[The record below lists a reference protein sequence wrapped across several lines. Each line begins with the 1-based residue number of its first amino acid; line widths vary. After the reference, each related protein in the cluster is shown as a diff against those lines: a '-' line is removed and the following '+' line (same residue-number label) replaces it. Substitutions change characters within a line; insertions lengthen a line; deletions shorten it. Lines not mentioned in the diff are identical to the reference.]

1 MSDTDVAALREA
13 VQQLSLTQRRV
24 LVLHY
29 AEELTIP
36 EIAMVLD
43 LPEQRVKSTLVE
55 LQDLAR
61 RRVFG
66 VEAEGAESGDV
77 EAVVTTK

>member
-1 MSDTDVAALREA
+1 MSDTDVAGLRDA
-13 VQQLSLTQRRV
+13 VSQLSLTQRRV

-36 EIAMVLD
+36 EIALVLD
-43 LPEQRVKSTLVE
+43 LPEARVQSTIVE
-55 LQDLAR
+55 LQNLAR

-66 VEAEGAESGDV
+66 ADDASEDIAA
-77 EAVVTTK
+77 EAVAAAD

>member
-1 MSDTDVAALREA
+1 MSDTDVAALRDA
-13 VQQLSLTQRRV
+13 VSQLSLTQRRV

-36 EIAMVLD
+36 EIALVLD
-43 LPEQRVKSTLVE
+43 LPEARVQSTIVE
-55 LQDLAR
+55 LQNLAR

-66 VEAEGAESGDV
+66 ADDASEDIAA
-77 EAVVTTK
+77 EAVAAAD